1 MNSVVIWT
9 YPSMCKSNGHGDIY
23 ETYNFSFNNTY
34 QGLQQIQ
41 EISFKMKQEPSKIT
55 MKEVHNLETN
65 SSTKMRNSNE
75 WAEMNKI
82 KIKMQRKVSKLGGG
96 IDKHQ
101 RLNEQMTAHDKEK
114 MISEQSDNLYEFQ
127 VI

>member
-1 MNSVVIWT
+1 MNYVVIWT

-23 ETYNFSFNNTY
+23 ETYNFSLNNAY

-41 EISFKMKQEPSKIT
+41 EISFKMKQEPSKMT

-65 SSTKMRNSNE
+65 SSTKMRNPDE

-82 KIKMQRKVSKLGGG
+82 QMKM
-96 IDKHQ
+96 
-101 RLNEQMTAHDKEK
+101 
-114 MISEQSDNLYEFQ
+114 
-127 VI
+127 

>member
-1 MNSVVIWT
+1 MNPIVIWT

-23 ETYNFSFNNTY
+23 ETYNFSFSNTY

-65 SSTKMRNSNE
+65 NNTKMRKPSK
-75 WAEMNKI
+75 WAKMNKI
-82 KIKMQRKVSKLGGG
+82 KIKR
-96 IDKHQ
+96 
-101 RLNEQMTAHDKEK
+101 
-114 MISEQSDNLYEFQ
+114 
-127 VI
+127 

>member
-1 MNSVVIWT
+1 MNYVVIWT
-9 YPSMCKSNGHGDIY
+9 YPSMCKSNGHRDIY

-41 EISFKMKQEPSKIT
+41 EISFKMKQETSKIT
-55 MKEVHNLETN
+55 MKEVHILETN

-82 KIKMQRKVSKLGGG
+82 KIKMQRKVSNLGGG

-101 RLNEQMTAHDKEK
+101 RLKEQMTTHDKEK

>member
-1 MNSVVIWT
+1 M
-9 YPSMCKSNGHGDIY
+9 KSYGLTPPCARVMAI
-23 ETYNFSFNNTY
+23 ETYNFSLSNTY

-65 SSTKMRNSNE
+65 NSRKMRNPSE

-82 KIKMQRKVSKLGGG
+82 KIKM
-96 IDKHQ
+96 
-101 RLNEQMTAHDKEK
+101 
-114 MISEQSDNLYEFQ
+114 
-127 VI
+127 